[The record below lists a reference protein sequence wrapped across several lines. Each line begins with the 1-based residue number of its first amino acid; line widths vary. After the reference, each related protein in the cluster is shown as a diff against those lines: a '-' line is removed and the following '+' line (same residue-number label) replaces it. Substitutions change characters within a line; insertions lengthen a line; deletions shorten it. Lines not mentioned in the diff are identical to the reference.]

1 MNNNKTGNLIKEL
14 RMEKDMTQQQ
24 LASKLHVTAAAVS
37 KWETGKGFPDVSILK
52 NLSSELGVSI
62 VELVNGEKEEI
73 QNSDEVIEKVVT
85 EGKKQTRSK
94 WLLNI
99 GVLLLV
105 IIAVFRLF
113 TPEKGLIEND
123 YGFTMQ
129 TPFKIVEGS
138 NDNLSYD
145 EQRFNYRSKGASWIG
160 SNPHVEPDTKE
171 ISIKEIS
178 MSLSEFNE
186 KKESLRSQAKGYY
199 GEVNN
204 FNMYLVYSNVETEH
218 QTYMIYMVSKSNYRS
233 WDIRI
238 RNLSIRE
245 VLEVIESIAFE
256 Q

>member
-37 KWETGKGFPDVSILK
+37 KWEIGKGFPDVSILK

-129 TPFKIVEGS
+129 TPFIIVLPLCVIW
-138 NDNLSYD
+138 DLLV
-145 EQRFNYRSKGASWIG
+145 F
-160 SNPHVEPDTKE
+160 
-171 ISIKEIS
+171 
-178 MSLSEFNE
+178 SLT
-186 KKESLRSQAKGYY
+186 G
-199 GEVNN
+199 
-204 FNMYLVYSNVETEH
+204 
-218 QTYMIYMVSKSNYRS
+218 
-233 WDIRI
+233 
-238 RNLSIRE
+238 
-245 VLEVIESIAFE
+245 
-256 Q
+256 